1 MAFHPNYTIT
11 LEIAKDLAKIE
22 ESKQQFENTPV
33 SATLL
38 SSLRKSSR
46 LVATHYSTQIEGN
59 RLTMEEVTQVVEQ
72 KVSGSAGRERD
83 EKEVKNYYLALEYV
97 DNNHI
102 KPLTEKILQTIHG
115 LVLFGKKKDDL
126 QNIET
131 DKM

>member
-72 KVSGSAGRERD
+72 KVSGLAG
-83 EKEVKNYYLALEYV
+83 
-97 DNNHI
+97 
-102 KPLTEKILQTIHG
+102 
-115 LVLFGKKKDDL
+115 
-126 QNIET
+126 
-131 DKM
+131 